1 MHKPV
6 FSIIVPTYQR
16 PQTLEILLES
26 LRSLDFAKEAF
37 EVIVVDDGGT
47 SQLESLRSR
56 AGDLNLRLVTQAHTG
71 PARARNRGAA
81 CAVGQY
87 LAFTDDDCLPDRNWL
102 NELLAVLQRFPEHLV
117 GGWILNFAVDNPF
130 SSAAQQISDYM
141 HSYFNASPT
150 RSASFF
156 PSSNIAVSARRFRSV
171 GGFHAGFPMA
181 AGEDREFCHRWL
193 RLGHSMTF
201 APAAIVYHN
210 HRLTLAGYWRQQ
222 FRYGRGAR
230 LFRRLVKGSGDPVS
244 FERLSFYAGLLR
256 SRPQEPNK
264 SGHAFLIAISQLA
277 VASGYFWET
286 LSASHSP
293 ADPPLRTTVQPSVQQ
308 VTEE

>member
-1 MHKPV
+1 MHRPV

-16 PQTLEILLES
+16 PQNLEILLES
-26 LRSLDFAKEAF
+26 FRSLDFAKEAF
-37 EVIVVDDGGT
+37 EVIVVDDGGS
-47 SQLESLRSR
+47 SQLESVRSR
-56 AGDLNLRLVTQAHTG
+56 AGDLNLKLVTQEHAG
-71 PARARNRGAA
+71 PARARNLGAA
-81 CAVGQY
+81 GAEGQY

-102 NELLAVLQRFPEHLV
+102 NELLALLQRFPEHLV
-117 GGWILNFAVDNPF
+117 GGLILNLAVDNPF
-130 SSAAQQISDYM
+130 SSAGQQISDYINR
-141 HSYFNASPT
+141 YFNDGQV
-150 RSASFF
+150 ASFF
-156 PSSNIAVSARRFRSV
+156 PSSNIALSARLFHSV

-210 HRLTLAGYWRQQ
+210 HRLTFAGFWRQQ

-230 LFRRLVKGSGDPVS
+230 LFRRLAKGSGDPVS
-244 FERLSFYAGLLR
+244 FERLAFYAGLLR
-256 SRPQEPNK
+256 SRPQEPGK

-277 VASGYFWET
+277 VATGYFWEMLT
-286 LSASHSP
+286 ADSLA
-293 ADPPLRTTVQPSVQQ
+293 ADPPIITAVQPSVRQ